1 MGARAKETG
10 AMAMVASDAMKR
22 MEELRAKG
30 ARQPVP
36 QSLRRLTDA
45 EFTARGMEQG
55 VRRGQLWLA
64 KDQASRMEYVVVESR
79 DDDPRI
85 LTVVP
90 MSDDPGM
97 AMPGVSSVDAGGS
110 PLEVSLFPMLHL
122 RSDVPARLL
131 CRPLGELDEDVVGA
145 IARGAVARTA
155 PMPAESGL
163 WMDDPMSL
171 AGYETMKATMEDW
184 HALCDRLPA
193 LPMRDDGASPFD
205 ERGAQLYDML
215 IDVLGLTVGQAN
227 AVYDGRRPLDDRQRR
242 ALIAAGARPQDL
254 DFVFE
259 LPADL
264 LIEVEQPVW
273 RGKADAFA
281 LTHDGDPRL
290 GLAREC
296 YALHARTKG
305 TWRDRLGKLK
315 V

>member
-1 MGARAKETG
+1 MGARAKEAGTK
-10 AMAMVASDAMKR
+10 AMVASDAMKR
-22 MEELRAKG
+22 MEELRSKG
-30 ARQPVP
+30 TRRPVP
-36 QSLRRLTDA
+36 RSLRRLTDA
-45 EFTARGMEQG
+45 GFTEHGMEQG

-64 KDQASRMEYVVVESR
+64 KDQTSRMEYVIVESCG
-79 DDDPRI
+79 DDPRI
-85 LTVVP
+85 LTVMP

-97 AMPGVSSVDAGGS
+97 AMPGVPSVDAEGS
-110 PLEVSLFPMLHL
+110 PLEVALFPMPQL
-122 RSDVPARLL
+122 RSDVPSRLL
-131 CRPLGELDEDVVGA
+131 CRPLGELGEDVVGA
-145 IARGAVARTA
+145 IERGVAARTV
-155 PMPAESGL
+155 PVPEESGL

-171 AGYETMKATMEDW
+171 AGYETTKATMEDW

-193 LPMRDDGASPFD
+193 LSTQDDDASPFD
-205 ERGAQLYDML
+205 EHGARLYDML

-227 AVYDGRRPLDDRQRR
+227 DVYDGRRPLDDRQKRM
-242 ALIAAGARPQDL
+242 LIGAGARPQDL

-264 LIEVEQPVW
+264 LIEVEQPLW
-273 RGKADAFA
+273 RSEADAFA

-305 TWRDRLGKLK
+305 TWRDRLGKLR